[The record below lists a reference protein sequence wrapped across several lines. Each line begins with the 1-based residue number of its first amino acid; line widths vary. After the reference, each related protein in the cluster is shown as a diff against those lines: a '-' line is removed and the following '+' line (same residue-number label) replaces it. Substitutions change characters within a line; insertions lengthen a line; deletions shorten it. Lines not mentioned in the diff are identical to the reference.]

1 MVSTMVGAGLRAFDI
16 TAQEVLA
23 KIGLTPE
30 RVLTLL
36 QQAFDWALPNMI
48 LGSMIIVPLW
58 CVIFILRP
66 PRG

>member
-1 MVSTMVGAGLRAFDI
+1 MVGAGLRAFDI
-16 TAQEVLA
+16 TAQEILA

>member
-1 MVSTMVGAGLRAFDI
+1 MVGAGLRAFDI